1 MGLKKEKPRL
11 PEKNAKLVGHFEV
24 KNEKQQELINLIKK
38 KEIVIAS
45 GPAGTGKAQPL
56 YSKVYTPNGPIKMG
70 DVYIGLEVSTP
81 DGNTAKITNI
91 YPQGIKDCY
100 RVYFTDNTFVD
111 CCAEHLWK
119 VYTDCDRE
127 YNRDNNSD
135 RFSILQTK
143 DMIGSVLIRGN
154 RKNYKMPITNPVY
167 YTKQNLAIDPYV
179 LGVLI
184 GDGGMTSG
192 NTILTSKDDEII
204 SFVNEIIKKDCLF
217 LKPTK
222 ATLEKMSYD
231 YVVAIK
237 DKEVTRENKI
247 TRETGKLGLRCKSE
261 YKFIPEVYLYSSIE
275 DRISLL
281 QGLMDTDGT
290 IDKRNGCPSYNTS
303 SKKLSEDFCELVRS
317 LGGIAT
323 VSLKKTKCLNAYVIN
338 INLPNNILPFRLTR
352 KLNYV
357 IPKSK
362 YLTPRFITNIEYIG
376 QVEQQCIEVDSK
388 EHLYITDNH
397 IVTHNTYV
405 ALATALSMLGEVYKR
420 IILVKSVTTIPG
432 EEIGF
437 LKGSMEQ
444 KMEPFVMSYMWNID
458 KICGMNS
465 SQELLNKGLLDV
477 LPLAYIRGL
486 SIDDSIVI
494 IDESQNLDPHTFKS
508 IITRIGDNSKY
519 IFLGDTEQVDRR
531 KKNESCLQQVL
542 DIFEGD
548 KLIGTLQFTDEDCVR
563 NPIIPKI
570 LNKLRENGI

>member
-1 MGLKKEKPRL
+1 
-11 PEKNAKLVGHFEV
+11 
-24 KNEKQQELINLIKK
+24 
-38 KEIVIAS
+38 
-45 GPAGTGKAQPL
+45 
-56 YSKVYTPNGPIKMG
+56 
-70 DVYIGLEVSTP
+70 
-81 DGNTAKITNI
+81 
-91 YPQGIKDCY
+91 
-100 RVYFTDNTFVD
+100 
-111 CCAEHLWK
+111 
-119 VYTDCDRE
+119 
-127 YNRDNNSD
+127 
-135 RFSILQTK
+135 
-143 DMIGSVLIRGN
+143 MIGSVLIRGN
-154 RKNYKMPITNPVY
+154 RKNYKMPITDPVY
-167 YTKQNLAIDPYV
+167 YNKQNLPIDPYV

-204 SFVNEIIKKDCLF
+204 SFVNDIIEKDCLY

-222 ATLEKMSYD
+222 ALLEGISYD
-231 YVVAIK
+231 YMIAIK

-261 YKFIPEVYLYSSIE
+261 YKFIPEVYLYSSVE

-290 IDKRNGCPSYNTS
+290 IDKRNGSPSYSTS

-323 VSLKKTKCLNAYVIN
+323 ISLKKTKCLDAYVIN
-338 INLPNNILPFRLTR
+338 INLPNNIFPFRLTR

-397 IVTHNTYV
+397 VVTHNTYV
-405 ALATALSMLGEVYKR
+405 TLATALSMLGEVYKR

>member
-1 MGLKKEKPRL
+1 
-11 PEKNAKLVGHFEV
+11 
-24 KNEKQQELINLIKK
+24 
-38 KEIVIAS
+38 
-45 GPAGTGKAQPL
+45 
-56 YSKVYTPNGPIKMG
+56 
-70 DVYIGLEVSTP
+70 
-81 DGNTAKITNI
+81 
-91 YPQGIKDCY
+91 
-100 RVYFTDNTFVD
+100 
-111 CCAEHLWK
+111 
-119 VYTDCDRE
+119 
-127 YNRDNNSD
+127 
-135 RFSILQTK
+135 
-143 DMIGSVLIRGN
+143 MIGSVIIRGN
-154 RKNYKMPITNPVY
+154 RKNYKIPTTYPVKY
-167 YTKQNLAIDPYV
+167 NKKDLLLDPY
-179 LGVLI
+179 LIGVLI

-192 NTILTSKDDEII
+192 NTVLASKD
-204 SFVNEIIKKDCLF
+204 NEIINEVNNIVSVFGLEVS
-217 LKPTK
+217 PTK
-222 ATLEKMSYD
+222 STTNDNDCSYL
-231 YVVAIK
+231 IK
-237 DKEVTRENKI
+237 IKGKYNLKENIVTRI
-247 TRETGKLGLRCKSE
+247 TGDLGIRCKSE
-261 YKFIPEVYLYSSIE
+261 YKFIPKDYLYSSIE

-290 IDKRNGCPSYNTS
+290 IDKRNGCPTYSTS
-303 SKKLSEDFCELVRS
+303 SKQLALDFSELVRS
-317 LGGIAT
+317 LGGIT
-323 VSLKKTKCLNAYVIN
+323 TTSIKKTKCLNSYTIN
-338 INLPNNILPFRLTR
+338 INIPNEIIPFRLKR
-352 KLNYV
+352 KLQYI
-357 IPKSK
+357 IPKTK
-362 YLTPRFITNIEYIG
+362 YLTPKYISNIEFIG
-376 QVEQQCIEVDSK
+376 QVEQQCINVDSK
-388 EHLYITDNH
+388 EHLYITDNY

-458 KICGMNS
+458 KICGVNS
-465 SQELLNKGLLDV
+465 SQDLLNKRLLDV